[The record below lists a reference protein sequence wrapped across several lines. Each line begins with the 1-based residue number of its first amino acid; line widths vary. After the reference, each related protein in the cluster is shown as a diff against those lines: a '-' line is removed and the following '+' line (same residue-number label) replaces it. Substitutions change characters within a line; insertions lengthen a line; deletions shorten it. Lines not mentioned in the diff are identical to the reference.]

1 MLFRSFPGPVASQQA
16 DNLARLD
23 QPVQAIEHRA
33 MALEVQMQPHRA
45 NRRLSEGF
53 GRGGVGGI
61 EQSLTDAGLLVGLAW
76 SLLGCAIMW
85 WGVRAMPQSSLR

>member
-1 MLFRSFPGPVASQQA
+1 
-16 DNLARLD
+16 
-23 QPVQAIEHRA
+23 
-33 MALEVQMQPHRA
+33 MQGSIRFFVG
-45 NRRLSEGF
+45 LLLTI
-53 GRGGVGGI
+53 GGVGGI